1 MNKMKQQSLTMTIFF
16 NTAGIFL
23 YMVGIKVF
31 AAPAGIAPGGASGIA
46 VLVNYITGF
55 PIGLFCSLFS
65 IPLLFIIL
73 WKKIFPLSFFCKT
86 IGSILLISFLTDIIV
101 PMLPAYK

>member
-65 IPLLFIIL
+65 IPL
-73 WKKIFPLSFFCKT
+73 
-86 IGSILLISFLTDIIV
+86 
-101 PMLPAYK
+101 

>member
-1 MNKMKQQSLTMTIFF
+1 MKQQSLTMTIFF

-46 VLVNYITGF
+46 VLVNYNGI
-55 PIGLFCSLFS
+55 SHR
-65 IPLLFIIL
+65 IIL
-73 WKKIFPLSFFCKT
+73 LPVQHPAIIYYFMEKNIPTIF
-86 IGSILLISFLTDIIV
+86 FL
-101 PMLPAYK
+101 

>member
-1 MNKMKQQSLTMTIFF
+1 MKQQSLTMTIFF

-55 PIGLFCSLFS
+55 PIG
-65 IPLLFIIL
+65 
-73 WKKIFPLSFFCKT
+73 
-86 IGSILLISFLTDIIV
+86 
-101 PMLPAYK
+101 